1 MEVATASAYPS
12 YSQLSQGTPTSSR
25 PLLPSVPAQLTT
37 SQHLSVGF
45 TSTSTSMISEKIQL
59 LGKHPANTQDET
71 SSRKHQRISYTS
83 DTPPV
88 VWKPPTS
95 YSQPSQVTPTSSG
108 PLLSL
113 VPAQQTISQFAT
125 KFPRYPSSS
134 SYNITP
140 QGMSPIPASGS
151 VTTPPD
157 LSLPVTTHTL
167 GSISFLQVL
176 PLTLLP
182 SLVTQLLPRHL
193 PVHNL

>member
-1 MEVATASAYPS
+1 
-12 YSQLSQGTPTSSR
+12 
-25 PLLPSVPAQLTT
+25 
-37 SQHLSVGF
+37 
-45 TSTSTSMISEKIQL
+45 MISEKIQL

-125 KFPRYPSSS
+125 KFPRYSSSS
-134 SYNITP
+134 SYITP
-140 QGMSPIPASGS
+140 QGMSPISPPGS

-157 LSLPVTTHTL
+157 LSPPVTTHTL
-167 GSISFLQVL
+167 GMKVSYFHLRSAYSSVFHLKCI
-176 PLTLLP
+176 LLC
-182 SLVTQLLPRHL
+182 VDWYMQHC
-193 PVHNL
+193 HYKYI